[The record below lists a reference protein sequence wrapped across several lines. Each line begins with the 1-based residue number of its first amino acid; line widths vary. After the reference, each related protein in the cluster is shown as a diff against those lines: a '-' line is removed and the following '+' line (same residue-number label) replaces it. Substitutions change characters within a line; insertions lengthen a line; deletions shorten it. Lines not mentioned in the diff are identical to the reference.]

1 MAFLGVV
8 SAKLTV
14 RVSFKTRKTKYY
26 PESTLATAPLVFYS
40 HYTHLRRHDYANW
53 KEIEKEKIVQ
63 VCMTVAVAGA
73 WPIVNGQCVG
83 VCVYMSVCR

>member
-40 HYTHLRRHDYANW
+40 HYTHLRRLCKLERNW
-53 KEIEKEKIVQ
+53 KEKNS
-63 VCMTVAVAGA
+63 TSLYDYVAVAGA

-83 VCVYMSVCR
+83 VCFYMSVCR